1 MKVAVLHEA
10 VAAGARADESDVL
23 DQVLAV
29 TDALDRLGHR
39 HATVAIGGDVD
50 AELRR
55 VVQLAPDVVFNL
67 VESVGGSG
75 RGVDVVPARLA
86 QLGLPYTGCGPAAT
100 RLAASKLAT
109 KERLT
114 ACGLPTPAW
123 WTTTQLR
130 DDPVVPPARYVIK
143 SVWEHG
149 SLGLEADSVVMA
161 EGPATLR
168 DAIAARLERLGG
180 EAFAEAYV
188 HGREFNL
195 GLLADVDGVEHLP
208 AAEIRFSAPAATH
221 IVGYRAKWSPG
232 SPEDRDTP
240 RSFAVTADD
249 APLVE
254 HLRGLAQGVWDAFGL
269 AGYARID
276 LRVDSAGRAWIIDVN
291 TNPCLSPGAGFAA
304 ALDEAG
310 IPFHDAVQRLLAV
323 ASQPRAS

>member
-1 MKVAVLHEA
+1 MKVVVLHEA
-10 VAAGARADESDVL
+10 VAEDARADESDVL
-23 DQVLAV
+23 EQVAAV
-29 TDALDRLGHR
+29 ADALDRLGHQS
-39 HATVAIGGDVD
+39 AIVAIAGDVD

-55 VVQLAPDVVFNL
+55 VVRLAPDVVFNL

-75 RGVDVVPARLA
+75 RGVDAVPAALE
-86 QLGLPYTGCGPAAT
+86 QLGLAYTGCGPLAT

-109 KERLT
+109 KERLS

-123 WTTTQLR
+123 WSAAQLR

-149 SLGLEADSVVMA
+149 SLGLEADSVVIA

-168 DAIAARLERLGG
+168 EAIDVRLDQLGG
-180 EAFAEAYV
+180 EAFAETYV

-195 GLLADVDGVEHLP
+195 AMLADVDGVEHLP
-208 AAEIRFSAPAATH
+208 AAEIRFRGPQAAH

-232 SPEDRDTP
+232 SAEDRDTP
-240 RSFAVTADD
+240 RSFVVSAED
-249 APLVE
+249 ARLVE
-254 HLRGLAQGVWDAFGL
+254 HLRRLAQGVWDGFSL
-269 AGYARID
+269 TGYARVD
-276 LRVDSAGRAWIIDVN
+276 LRVDVAGRAWIIDVN

-310 IPFHDAVQRLLAV
+310 IPFHDAVRRLLAT
-323 ASQPRAS
+323 ASLQRAS